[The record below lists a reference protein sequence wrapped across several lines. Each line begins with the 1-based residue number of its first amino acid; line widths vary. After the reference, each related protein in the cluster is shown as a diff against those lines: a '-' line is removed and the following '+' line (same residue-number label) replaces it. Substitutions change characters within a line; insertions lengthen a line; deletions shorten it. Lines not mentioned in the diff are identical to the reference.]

1 MNSRQCWSFF
11 QVPIDLSVCSLWRT
25 VYLNLPIF
33 DFLLLLLSC
42 MRCSCILEIKP
53 LSVTLFANIFSQSVG
68 CHFVLFMVSFAMPK
82 LISLTRSHLFMFDF
96 NFLIFLK
103 SL

>member
-1 MNSRQCWSFF
+1 MS
-11 QVPIDLSVCSLWRT
+11 SLYIWKI
-25 VYLNLPIF
+25 NH
-33 DFLLLLLSC
+33 LL
-42 MRCSCILEIKP
+42 
-53 LSVTLFANIFSQSVG
+53 VALFANIFSQSVG